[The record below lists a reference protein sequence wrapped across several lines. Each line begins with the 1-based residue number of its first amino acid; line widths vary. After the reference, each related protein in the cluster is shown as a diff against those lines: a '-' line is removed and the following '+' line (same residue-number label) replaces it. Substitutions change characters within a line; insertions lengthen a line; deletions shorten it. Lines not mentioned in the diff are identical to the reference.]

1 MLGSL
6 ERNDSDLGL
15 RMLYRR
21 DEYLPH
27 IDYLWG
33 MGKVSL
39 SAGYLRSDT
48 DTHQVR
54 NGFTTAKKPSVE
66 IVLFFV
72 AGGHFLGEAVH
83 HRCRGGHCPRRR
95 PRHAPLPPPGEG
107 ASRGKRRCLF
117 GFSRSVIKMK
127 TTLCLLI
134 CFSFR
139 SFGRFGKRLSEIW
152 LWAASI
158 LGLQV
163 YYFFF

>member
-54 NGFTTAKKPSVE
+54 KGFTRAKKTV
-66 IVLFFV
+66 
-72 AGGHFLGEAVH
+72 
-83 HRCRGGHCPRRR
+83 
-95 PRHAPLPPPGEG
+95 
-107 ASRGKRRCLF
+107 
-117 GFSRSVIKMK
+117 
-127 TTLCLLI
+127 
-134 CFSFR
+134 
-139 SFGRFGKRLSEIW
+139 
-152 LWAASI
+152 
-158 LGLQV
+158 
-163 YYFFF
+163 